1 VARYTDLNATFSEE
15 MAANTLTS
23 STFKLQQYNKKAR
36 KWKTIPVTITLS
48 NTNKTPTSI
57 LSGPRSLRAPIPS

>member
-1 VARYTDLNATFSEE
+1 